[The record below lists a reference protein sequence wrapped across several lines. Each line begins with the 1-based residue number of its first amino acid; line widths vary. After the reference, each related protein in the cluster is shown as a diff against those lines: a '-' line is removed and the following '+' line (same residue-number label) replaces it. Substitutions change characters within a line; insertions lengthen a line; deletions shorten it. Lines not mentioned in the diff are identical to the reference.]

1 MLEENKIIHFSSLA
15 VSLLEN
21 IPRLL
26 ITLKRKDLAETFEL
40 TYGEVG
46 LRMVVMFC
54 LSWLVLSYNIK
65 WKHNWKFRTKRN
77 TTVTDF
83 SINVFLLF
91 F

>member
-1 MLEENKIIHFSSLA
+1 MLEKNKIIHFSSLA

-54 LSWLVLSYNIK
+54 LSWLVLSY
-65 WKHNWKFRTKRN
+65 
-77 TTVTDF
+77 
-83 SINVFLLF
+83 
-91 F
+91 